1 MTDALPGDFPPL
13 LWTHICEADQENGER
28 CQELAQQIVYWAD
41 GRHPDELGQVLDA
54 IRGRRAYGV
63 SLELLEAAWNSSAPE
78 GFRAQIA
85 QDWMGT
91 VLFGIGDIEGA
102 NTVAQHIYKTS
113 RDMSAGFLSDF
124 ADMLMEW
131 GLLRSAELILTDLST
146 KLPGDLSVKYNL
158 GTCHKFNG
166 QWVLAKAAFEGVSQH
181 HKEALPVLHNLLLTA
196 IATQD
201 TQLTSQ
207 MTERI
212 QKVHP
217 ETAWHIGKLIQ
228 VEIAANERQAAEV
241 LYAVRV
247 APHLVRLRGIP
258 ENRSSLEYDDLVLV
272 DYQAQQ
278 YAAEDN
284 SLAPNHLYPILK
296 RIEKSSY
303 ETRVFTMNS
312 SEEAED
318 AYRSLLTHDI
328 PVRWQASSKRLLV
341 ALNAENEGT
350 VMADLSKCSTS
361 SKPVT

>member
-1 MTDALPGDFPPL
+1 MSDTLPSDFPPL
-13 LWTHICEADQENGER
+13 LWTDICRADPENGER
-28 CQELAQQIVYWAD
+28 CQELAKQIVYWAD

-54 IRGRRAYGV
+54 IREQRAYGI

-85 QDWMGT
+85 QDWVGT

-131 GLLRSAELILTDLST
+131 GLLQSAEQILTDLSA

-158 GTCHKFNG
+158 GTCYKFNG
-166 QWVLAKAAFEGVSQH
+166 QWAFAKAAFEGVSQH
-181 HKEALPVLHNLLLTA
+181 HKDALPVLHNLLLTA

-201 TQLTSQ
+201 TQMTSE

-212 QKVHP
+212 ERVHP

-228 VEIAANERQAAEV
+228 VEVAANKRRAAEV

-258 ENRSSLEYDDLVLV
+258 EDRSELEYDDLVLV

-278 YAAEDN
+278 YGEEDK
-284 SLAPNHLYPILK
+284 SQVANHLYPVLK
-296 RIEKSSY
+296 TMEKSSY
-303 ETRVFTMNS
+303 ETKVFTMDNPQ
-312 SEEAED
+312 EAEGV
-318 AYRSLLTHDI
+318 YRRLLSNDI
-328 PVRWQASSKRLLV
+328 PVRWRTNSKQVFV
-341 ALNAENEGT
+341 ALNAENEEK
-350 VMADLSKCSTS
+350 VRADL
-361 SKPVT
+361 PN